1 MSGMVPERNHRYVR
15 RMVTLH
21 IEHPI
26 TDYETWRTA
35 FDRFGDARLQ
45 AGVVSERVARPFDDP
60 RYIVVDLDFESAERA
75 VNFREFLETQ
85 VWSSTAASPG
95 LAGRPRT
102 AILEPALE
110 S

>member
-1 MSGMVPERNHRYVR
+1 MVSTPAHHYVR

-26 TDYETWRTA
+26 TDYGTWRAAFSRFSTA
-35 FDRFGDARLQ
+35 RVH
-45 AGVVSERVARPFDDP
+45 AGVVGERVTRPVDDP
-60 RYIVVDLDFESAERA
+60 RYIVVALDFDSVEQA
-75 VNFREFLETQ
+75 VSFREFLETH

-102 AILEPALE
+102 AILEPAPAV
-110 S
+110 